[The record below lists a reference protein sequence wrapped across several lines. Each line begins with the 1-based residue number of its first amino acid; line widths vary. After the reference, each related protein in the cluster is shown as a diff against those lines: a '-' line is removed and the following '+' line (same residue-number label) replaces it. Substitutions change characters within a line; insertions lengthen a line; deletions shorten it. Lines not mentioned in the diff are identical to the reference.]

1 MWRAYRYDQAR
12 NRLSYCPLRRE
23 GGEFVEGLITSLNF
37 NGTLFAQMFNFLV
50 LLVLLRVFAYKP
62 FMNVLEKRRELIE
75 SSISAAEED
84 KKQAE
89 QLRASLQAD
98 LKHTRE
104 EAAEVMA
111 RATKSAEDQAQ
122 QIIEAA
128 KTEANRVK
136 DSALAE
142 IQREKEKAV
151 AELRDQVATLSILV
165 AGKIIEQK
173 INDDIQKDLVNKFVK
188 EAGDLPC

>member
-1 MWRAYRYDQAR
+1 M
-12 NRLSYCPLRRE
+12 
-23 GGEFVEGLITSLNF
+23 TSLNF

-98 LKHTRE
+98 LKRSRE
-104 EAAEVMA
+104 EAADVMA